1 MAWADDPVRSG
12 RHRRGGRRP
21 SRRSH
26 RTSHRRSHPRSH
38 RPGCSRRCN
47 RRRGC
52 RRSRPPGSRRAP
64 AHRARPRGRRPCRP
78 RPRRPTTSAARPTGP
93 GRGTG
98 GPACRRLSL
107 GQCGGGVDAGHLGL
121 GEVALR
127 LGEPGAGVGAD
138 GAAPAGDEVLGR
150 RDGRARGE
158 QRLVPRGGGAA
169 ARGLRVAGGDE
180 AAVEGGVGFVDEPQR
195 GHRVGGRGV
204 LRGGRR
210 GQRGLGARDEPGKL
224 ARRPARFAR
233 GQQGAGFGD
242 VLFGLGAGREMRS
255 PAAASSAPSL
265 PMPSSSASACVI
277 ACSAA
282 RPATTAALRPPR
294 SPPSAATGSAA

>member
-1 MAWADDPVRSG
+1 MP
-12 RHRRGGRRP
+12 
-21 SRRSH
+21 
-26 RTSHRRSHPRSH
+26 
-38 RPGCSRRCN
+38 
-47 RRRGC
+47 
-52 RRSRPPGSRRAP
+52 
-64 AHRARPRGRRPCRP
+64 
-78 RPRRPTTSAARPTGP
+78 
-93 GRGTG
+93 
-98 GPACRRLSL
+98 
-107 GQCGGGVDAGHLGL
+107 GHLGL

-210 GQRGLGARDEPGKL
+210 GQRGLGARDEPGEL

-242 VLFGLGAGREMRS
+242 VLFGLGAGRRDAFARGRELGAE
-255 PAAASSAPSL
+255 PADAVEQRL
-265 PMPSSSASACVI
+265 GL
-277 ACSAA
+277 
-282 RPATTAALRPPR
+282 RHRLLGRPPR
-294 SPPSAATGSAA
+294 DDRRAPPTPLPAFGRHRIGCLDRAITRTLVSRRW